1 MGADLM
7 ITSGVVVGAA
17 WAAKKVLG
25 PTLDAMGGDLASYY
39 RFGVDRI
46 LASAYRKTKDI
57 DDGKVA
63 NLRVAHDILQNGAFS
78 TDEFVLEYF
87 GGLLASSR
95 SSDGWKDDV
104 TPFVDVVKSLSSSQL
119 RLHYNIYNALEQLA
133 LRDSEIRKS
142 SSSGS
147 DAVKSK
153 TLYMHYNDV
162 DTVIHLNVLAR
173 HGLIE
178 SGSFT
183 GTSFHYPD
191 DNEEQ
196 ILFYMSG
203 TPTIFGVMLYAA
215 VHGML
220 DAWQIYGRRKME
232 GVEDIEAPA
241 VFGLSMEEL
250 VSKAIENGITTPHA
264 P

>member
-1 MGADLM
+1 MSADLV
-7 ITSGVVVGAA
+7 ITSGVAVGAA

-25 PTLDAMGGDLASYY
+25 PTLDAMGGDLASFYK
-39 RFGVDRI
+39 FGVEKI

-57 DDGKVA
+57 DDGKA
-63 NLRVAHDILQNGAFS
+63 TNLRVAHDILQNGAFS

-95 SSDGWKDDV
+95 SRDGWKDDA

-119 RLHYNIYNALEQLA
+119 RLHYNMYNALEQLA
-133 LRDSEIRKS
+133 LRDPEIRQS

-147 DAVKSK
+147 DAVESK
-153 TLYMHYNDV
+153 TLYLHYNDV
-162 DTVIHLNVLAR
+162 NAAIHLNVLAR
-173 HGLIE
+173 HGLIG
-178 SGSFT
+178 SASFT

-191 DNEEQ
+191 DNEKQ

-203 TPTIFGVMLYAA
+203 DPTIFGVMLYAA
-215 VHGML
+215 AHGVL
-220 DAWQIYGRRKME
+220 DVWQVYGRRKME